1 MASNPIPDHVPSEL
15 VRDFSLFTSPGMAP
29 TPNGDPHAAVARV
42 HGEPRIFYSPFN
54 TRDGRGTWVITRA
67 RDQRKVLED
76 LETFSSHR
84 SIFSSAL
91 GENWPMIPLEL
102 DPPAHGIF
110 RALLNPLFSPGR
122 VMALERT
129 VRKQASALINRIA
142 RMRTSC
148 DVMKDFAIPFTVD
161 VFLGFLGLSNSRTE
175 ILIRWVSDL
184 LHGNGVKR
192 TEAAQSI
199 VKFIDEV
206 AAMRRKQPA
215 ADFMT
220 FVVQAQIEGRSLTKE
235 EVRGI
240 GVLFLVAGLDTVAA
254 AISFD
259 LAYLARNPGDQDL
272 LRREP
277 NRIALAVEE
286 LLRAYSTVQIIRVA
300 TKDGDFEGVPIRKG
314 DYVSCA
320 TMIANRDPVEFK
332 CPDTIDLARQDNR
345 HIAFGYGPHLC
356 LGANLARREIAIGI
370 HEWLARIP
378 TFRIKEGTAPITHG
392 GHVFGVENLILTWS
406 RPTRPEP
413 VERNEEPSHSP
424 TVGILSASSHGM

>member
-1 MASNPIPDHVPSEL
+1 MQRDYIPDHVPSAL

-29 TPNGDPHAAVARV
+29 TANGDPHAAVARV
-42 HGEPRIFYSPFN
+42 HGEPHIFYSPYN

-76 LETFSSHR
+76 IETFSSHR

-91 GENWPMIPLEL
+91 GEDWPMIPLEL
-102 DPPAHGIF
+102 QPPDHGIF
-110 RALLNPLFSPGR
+110 RALLDPLFTPRR
-122 VMALERT
+122 VMALERN
-129 VRKQASALINRIA
+129 VRKQASALINLIA

-161 VFLGFLGLSNSRTE
+161 VYLGLLGFSNSRSDV
-175 ILIRWVSDL
+175 LIRWVSDL
-184 LHGNGVKR
+184 LHGNGVNR
-192 TEAAQSI
+192 TEAAKSI
-199 VKFIDEV
+199 VNFIDEV

-220 FVVQAQIEGRSLTKE
+220 FVVRAQVEGRSLTNE

-240 GVLFLVAGLDTVAA
+240 GVLFLIAGLDTVAA
-254 AISFD
+254 ALGFD
-259 LAYLARNPGDQDL
+259 LAYLASNPEDQEL

-277 NRIALAVEE
+277 DRIPLAVEE

-300 TKDGDFEGVPIRKG
+300 TKDADFEGVTIRKG
-314 DYVSCA
+314 DFVSCA
-320 TMIANRDPVEFK
+320 TMIANRDPAEFE
-332 CPDTIDLARQDNR
+332 CPDRIDLARQGNH

-356 LGANLARREIAIGI
+356 LGANLARREIAIGV

-392 GHVFGVENLILTWS
+392 GHVFGVQNLILTWS
-406 RPTRPEP
+406 
-413 VERNEEPSHSP
+413 
-424 TVGILSASSHGM
+424 